1 MANILLPTGKIEF
14 CNSASAGC
22 REKTVV
28 AGKDV
33 SIKKVNSGFE
43 GNCIDFG
50 VLCFKYEY
58 GNLSPERLKEVLITI
73 AKDGFLD
80 LSDIKYVDKI
90 KDIPSSE
97 EYVYFHS
104 SENDAFSRYMNP
116 PCEAYGIDDEEEY
129 DVDEEE

>member
-58 GNLSPERLKEVLITI
+58 GNLSPERLKEVLISI
-73 AKDGFLD
+73 AKDEFLD
-80 LSDIKYVDKI
+80 LSDVTYVTKI
-90 KDIPSSE
+90 RDIPESE

-104 SENDAFSRYMNP
+104 SENDIFNQYMTKP
-116 PCEAYGIDDEEEY
+116 YEAYGIDDEEEY
-129 DVDEEE
+129 EVDEEE